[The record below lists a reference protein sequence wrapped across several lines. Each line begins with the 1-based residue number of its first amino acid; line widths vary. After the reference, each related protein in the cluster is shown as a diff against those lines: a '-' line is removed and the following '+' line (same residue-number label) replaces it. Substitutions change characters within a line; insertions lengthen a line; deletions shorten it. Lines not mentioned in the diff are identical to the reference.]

1 MEVVMG
7 LTERL
12 EQFGRPALMGLTVVA
27 FALCWPI
34 GLGMLVFLI
43 GSKRMGCWKYGHR
56 GQWYGR
62 HGERDERRANERD
75 ERRANERGHGGWRWG
90 EKPSSGNAAFDE
102 YREETLRRLEEEQ
115 REFKS
120 FLDKLRFAKDKAEFD
135 QFMADRRNNPPAPP
149 PAPPPA
155 TPPSA

>member
-7 LTERL
+7 LTEKL
-12 EQFGRPALMGLTVVA
+12 EQFSRPALMGLTVVA
-27 FALCWPI
+27 FALCWPV

-43 GSKRMGCWKYGHR
+43 GSRRMGCWNHGHR

-62 HGERDERRANERD
+62 HAERA

-90 EKPSSGNAAFDE
+90 EKPGSGNAAFDE
-102 YREETLRRLEEEQ
+102 YREETLRRLEDEQ

-149 PAPPPA
+149 PAPP
-155 TPPSA
+155 SV

>member
-1 MEVVMG
+1 MG

-27 FALCWPI
+27 FALCWPV

-62 HGERDERRANERD
+62 HVERD
-75 ERRANERGHGGWRWG
+75 ERRANERGPGGGWNWG
-90 EKPSSGNAAFDE
+90 GKSGSGNAAFDE
-102 YREETLRRLEEEQ
+102 YREETLRRLEDEQ
-115 REFKS
+115 KAFKG

-149 PAPPPA
+149 PS